1 VKFLESP
8 KNPFLKLVRRLAR
21 GGRREPRFLLEGRK
35 LVRAALESGVEI
47 DCALVSG
54 SRAEEEVR
62 ELEARGVEVVEV
74 TESLFR
80 SVSSL
85 ESPEGIL
92 AVGLRPSRSVT
103 ELEAEGV
110 VLVSA
115 GIQDPGNLGAIARI
129 GEAAGARA
137 IVLLKGSADPF
148 APKALRGSMGSL
160 LRVPVFEIDDI
171 AALRARGFRLAAL
184 VPRGGVD
191 FRAADWTPPVALLL
205 GREASGL
212 DDTTVA
218 SADLQVSIPMR
229 GAVESLN
236 VATAA
241 ALVLYEATRPVPTL
255 PKSTDVASTQ
265 H

>member
-1 VKFLESP
+1 VRLLESP
-8 KNPFLKLVRRLAR
+8 ANPLVKLVRRLAR
-21 GGRREPRFLLEGRK
+21 GGRRDPRFLLEGRK
-35 LVRAALESGVEI
+35 LVLAALESGVEVE
-47 DCALVSG
+47 CTLVSSG
-54 SRAEEEVR
+54 RATDEVR
-62 ELEARGVEVVEV
+62 ALEARGIEVVEA
-74 TESLFR
+74 TEKLFR

-92 AVGLRPSRSVT
+92 AVARRPERSVA
-103 ELEAEGV
+103 ELAVEGV

-115 GIQDPGNLGAIARI
+115 GIQDPGNLGALARI
-129 GEAAGARA
+129 AEAAGARA
-137 IVLLKGSADPF
+137 LVLLKGSADPY

-171 AALRARGFRLAAL
+171 AALRKRGFRLAAL

-191 FRAADWTPPVALLL
+191 FRAADWNPPVAILL

-212 DDTTVA
+212 DEGTIA
-218 SADLQVSIPMR
+218 GADALVTIPMR

-241 ALVLYEATRPVPTL
+241 ALVLYEATRRPP
-255 PKSTDVASTQ
+255 
-265 H
+265 

>member
-21 GGRREPRFLLEGRK
+21 GGRRDPRFLLEGRK

-47 DCALVSG
+47 DGALVSG

-80 SVSSL
+80 SVSTL
-85 ESPEGIL
+85 ESPEKIL
-92 AVGLRPSRSVT
+92 AVGRRPARSIA

-110 VLVSA
+110 VVVSA
-115 GIQDPGNLGAIARI
+115 GIQDPGNLGALARI
-129 GEAAGARA
+129 AEAAGTRA
-137 IVLLKGSADPF
+137 LVLLKGSTDPF
-148 APKALRGSMGSL
+148 SPKALRGSMGSL
-160 LRVPVFEIDDI
+160 LRIPVFEIDDT
-171 AALRARGFRLAAL
+171 AALRERGFRLAAL

-191 FRAADWTPPVALLL
+191 FRAADWTPPVAVVL

-212 DDTTVA
+212 DDATVA
-218 SADLQVSIPMR
+218 GSQLRVSIPMR

-241 ALVLYEATRPVPTL
+241 ALVLYEATRRP
-255 PKSTDVASTQ
+255 Q
-265 H
+265 

>member
-1 VKFLESP
+1 MKFLESP
-8 KNPFLKLVRRLAR
+8 NNPFLKLVRRLAR
-21 GGRREPRFLLEGRK
+21 GARRDPRFLLEGRK
-35 LVRAALESGVEI
+35 LVRAALESGIEVEG
-47 DCALVSG
+47 ALVSG

-62 ELEARGVEVVEV
+62 ELEARGIQVVEV
-74 TESLFR
+74 TERLFR

-92 AVGLRPSRSVT
+92 VVGLRPSRSVT

-115 GIQDPGNLGAIARI
+115 GIQDPGNLGALARI

-137 IVLLKGSADPF
+137 IVVLKGSADPF

-160 LRVPVFEIDDI
+160 LRIPLFEIGDV
-171 AALRARGFRLAAL
+171 AALRKRGFHLAAL

-191 FRAADWTPPVALLL
+191 FRAAAFRPPVALLL

-212 DDTTVA
+212 DDSTVA
-218 SADLQVSIPMR
+218 GCDLLVTIPMR

-241 ALVLYEATRPVPTL
+241 ALVLYEADRRML
-255 PKSTDVASTQ
+255 GQ
-265 H
+265 